1 MLKGIVLAGGTGSR
15 LWPITKSLNK
25 HLIPIFDKPMIFY
38 PISTLMLIGI
48 KEILLIT
55 RPEDQFQF
63 KNLLGDGSQWGISIT
78 FELQKKPQGIAQ
90 ALLIGQDFI
99 GQHDFVL
106 ALGDNI
112 FYGNG
117 FQDKTSIARSNLLN
131 GKSSILSYRVED
143 ASRYGVVEFDK
154 KFNVLSIEEKPI
166 RPKSNFAVTGLY
178 FYTNDVIKH
187 ASELKPSSRGEL
199 EISDLNSNLIKN
211 EKLKL
216 IQLGR
221 GFAWLDTGTY
231 TSLIDAAMFISTIE
245 KRQGYKIS
253 VPEEVAYRMGFINEK
268 QLIELGKSYAN
279 SYGDYL
285 LRILEDSNET

>member
-99 GQHDFVL
+99 GPHDFVL

-117 FQDKTSIARSNLLN
+117 FQDKTSIARSNLLK